1 MRPAWPVG
9 QPTARRRAPTVSRD
23 LRRAPA
29 LPPPLP
35 GTHAH
40 TRTCTHTYTRV
51 ATRATVRGR
60 CCRCP
65 RLRVRPWRRSS
76 GHRAEEPE
84 ADRLGE
90 SLGGRSRALT
100 AGPLASRLHLAFCR
114 FPGKD
119 AHPTGTLVQTLA
131 LQGRQPAPPPR
142 KQGWG
147 ALLYLLLLRCGF
159 GVLMWAGESGRRSFW
174 EEVPSWGPVGA
185 HGRCPA
191 GSSREQWDM
200 WPGAG
205 WEGGGSGGLSPWNDL
220 VSVGPL

>member
-1 MRPAWPVG
+1 MRPARPVG
-9 QPTARRRAPTVSRD
+9 QPAACRRAPTVSRD

-35 GTHAH
+35 GMHAH
-40 TRTCTHTYTRV
+40 THTCTHTHTCV

-60 CCRCP
+60 CCRRP
-65 RLRVRPWRRSS
+65 RLRVRPWRCSS

-90 SLGGRSRALT
+90 SLGGRGRALT
-100 AGPLASRLHLAFCR
+100 AGPLASRLHLAFRR

-131 LQGRQPAPPPR
+131 LQGGQPAPPPR

-147 ALLYLLLLRCGF
+147 ALLFSTCCFSDVVLGFSCGQ
-159 GVLMWAGESGRRSFW
+159 GRVAGGHSG
-174 EEVPSWGPVGA
+174 GK
-185 HGRCPA
+185 CPA
-191 GSSREQWDM
+191 GVLWEPMADAQLALPESSGTCGQV
-200 WPGAG
+200 PGGKEEA
-205 WEGGGSGGLSPWNDL
+205 
-220 VSVGPL
+220 VVA